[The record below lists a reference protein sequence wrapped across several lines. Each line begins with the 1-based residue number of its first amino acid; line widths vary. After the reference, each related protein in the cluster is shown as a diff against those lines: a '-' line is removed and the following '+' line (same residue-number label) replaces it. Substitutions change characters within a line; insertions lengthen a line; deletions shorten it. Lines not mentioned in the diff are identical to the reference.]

1 MLILYIEEQFFYKG
15 NTMQNVNA
23 LLKLMDLVQS
33 EINKSQDESY
43 TEMLEAWME
52 SMERYD
58 IPNTKSLTN

>member
-1 MLILYIEEQFFYKG
+1 
-15 NTMQNVNA
+15 MQNVNA